1 MGKATRLLYEQTMS
15 DFPYHLQQWIV
26 AQPGLLI
33 KDEEIA
39 QAFPDIPTEER
50 TMVINQLTKAS
61 MIYSVGPGTYY
72 KNMRTIEARGIREI

>member
-1 MGKATRLLYEQTMS
+1 MRATQLLYEQKMS

-26 AQPGLLI
+26 AQPGLLV
-33 KDEEIA
+33 KEEDIA
-39 QAFPDIPTEER
+39 QAFPDISTEER
-50 TMVINQLTKAS
+50 AMVLNQLTKSS

>member
-1 MGKATRLLYEQTMS
+1 MRATQLLYEQTMS

-33 KDEEIA
+33 KDEDIA
-39 QAFPDIPTEER
+39 QAFPDVPTKER
-50 TMVINQLTKAS
+50 DMVLNQLMKAS
-61 MIYSVGPGTYY
+61 MIYSVGPGAYY